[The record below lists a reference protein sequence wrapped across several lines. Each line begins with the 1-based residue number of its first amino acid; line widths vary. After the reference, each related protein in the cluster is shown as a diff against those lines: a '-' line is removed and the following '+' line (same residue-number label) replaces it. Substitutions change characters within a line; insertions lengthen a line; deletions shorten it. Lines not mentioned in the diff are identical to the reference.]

1 MAPFFAKRVSEWW
14 ILTSTFNITFVISN
28 FSLAKLSARLQTE
41 ESLATQAQLLVEAL
55 CPTYEDPALC
65 EAVLTLH
72 WALVGLAIYPQFL
85 VPEAICTG
93 LGSCFNKRNDVR
105 EWTCE
110 ECTNGIGGIV
120 DILAGAIPDVI
131 EFLKVRSSG
140 ICTRKMLYCS
150 LFVFK
155 IWHFEQFFHGQ

>member
-1 MAPFFAKRVSEWW
+1 MAAFFAKRVSEWW

-85 VPEAICTG
+85 VPEGICAG
-93 LGSCFNKRNDVR
+93 LGVCLNKRNSVR

-110 ECTNGIGGIV
+110 DCTAGISGTV

-131 EFLKVRSSG
+131 EFLKVRRSFG
-140 ICTRKMLYCS
+140 YCTTVVQK
-150 LFVFK
+150 
-155 IWHFEQFFHGQ
+155 